1 MNIFKYVGSRFLGLP
16 TAGNESLSIN
26 YLTLSFTG
34 ELYQYEEEFHQDYFK
49 KSVNP
54 FRFSLI
60 LSMIFYGAFAFL
72 DVATVYSLRGV
83 FWFIRFGVVFPV
95 LIAAFLFS
103 YSRIFKKFMQF
114 TISCIIFCSSFGII
128 VMIILAAKVGNYS
141 YYAGLILISIFGY
154 TFSRARF
161 IYASMA
167 GWSIVISYQITA
179 IWVSHTPVT
188 ILISNDSFFISANV
202 IGMFISYFLELS
214 ARIEYY
220 MRIQLEQEKE
230 NVKTANDALEKRV
243 EERTQQL
250 SNANQDLKKEIEIR
264 QKFERERAELEKQLF
279 QLQKMETIGTLAGGI
294 AHDFN
299 NILTPILGYTDM
311 ALEELPAESNLRF
324 DIEQI
329 NNAAHRGKDLVQQ
342 VLTFSREMD
351 FENKPIQL
359 QPIVAEALNLIKS
372 SLPPSVE
379 VKQHFDQ
386 NIGTVLADP
395 THIHQIVM
403 NLCTNA
409 NHAMLKT
416 GGILEVRLDS
426 VKIDQ
431 RSAEKIPNL
440 KKGEYIRMTISDT
453 GHGMDIKTQERIF
466 EPFFTRKEVGSG
478 SGLGLS
484 VVHGIINNYDGA
496 IVVDSTPDKG
506 TTFVIYLPKF
516 GTDLMESDK
525 SDKKPLKGDEYI
537 LFVDDEPEITF
548 MGKKMLEKL
557 GYKVTITT
565 NSISAFEEFKKGPDK
580 YSLLVTDQSMP
591 NMSGTELAFMLK
603 EIRPELKVIII
614 TGFAENLSD
623 EVISKSGIS
632 EVILKPMIFDDFSKI
647 IRRVLDKIYVFDDE
661 PSILLMIKKML
672 EKAGHEVDIA
682 LNGKEGME
690 LFKYKVPDLLITDII
705 MPEKEGLETIFEL
718 RKTYP
723 KLKIIA
729 ISGGGRISPSGYLP
743 GAKLLGADMVFEKPL
758 DQKKFLHAIAL
769 LLNETSTENFPRQL

>member
-1 MNIFKYVGSRFLGLP
+1 
-16 TAGNESLSIN
+16 
-26 YLTLSFTG
+26 
-34 ELYQYEEEFHQDYFK
+34 
-49 KSVNP
+49 
-54 FRFSLI
+54 
-60 LSMIFYGAFAFL
+60 
-72 DVATVYSLRGV
+72 
-83 FWFIRFGVVFPV
+83 
-95 LIAAFLFS
+95 
-103 YSRIFKKFMQF
+103 
-114 TISCIIFCSSFGII
+114 
-128 VMIILAAKVGNYS
+128 
-141 YYAGLILISIFGY
+141 
-154 TFSRARF
+154 
-161 IYASMA
+161 
-167 GWSIVISYQITA
+167 
-179 IWVSHTPVT
+179 
-188 ILISNDSFFISANV
+188 
-202 IGMFISYFLELS
+202 
-214 ARIEYY
+214 
-220 MRIQLEQEKE
+220 LEQEKE

-647 IRRVLDKIYVFDDE
+647 IRRVLDK
-661 PSILLMIKKML
+661 K
-672 EKAGHEVDIA
+672 
-682 LNGKEGME
+682 
-690 LFKYKVPDLLITDII
+690 
-705 MPEKEGLETIFEL
+705 
-718 RKTYP
+718 
-723 KLKIIA
+723 
-729 ISGGGRISPSGYLP
+729 
-743 GAKLLGADMVFEKPL
+743 
-758 DQKKFLHAIAL
+758 
-769 LLNETSTENFPRQL
+769 